1 MEKAKLFIG
10 LIISPNVDTGVLDQ
24 SIEEHFGLIERKSQT
39 FDFSHTSY
47 YQKEMGVDLRKQ
59 FYIIKPLISTCSA
72 YKEKV
77 KSVSLERQYL
87 KNGNRLVNIDPGILT
102 AHNVILLTTKNY
114 AHRIPLNQDIYAEL
128 TYVFKEKKYS
138 VLPWSYPDFGTEDYI
153 SFFEEVRKLYLKES
167 DRLT

>member
-10 LIISPNVDTGVLDQ
+10 LIISPGLDLGIVYKC
-24 SIEEHFGLIERKSQT
+24 IEEQFGQIETASKT

-47 YQKEMGVDLRKQ
+47 YQHEMGLNLSKQ
-59 FYIIKPLISTCSA
+59 FYTIKPLISVASA

-77 KSVSLERQYL
+77 KAVSLEQQFL

-153 SFFEEVRKLYLKES
+153 SFFEEVRKSYLKES